1 MLDIHLFTYSKS
13 FCPPN
18 WTTFAIVV
26 FNSHAYNPVSSQSSQ
41 VNSQL
46 SQVSSQLS
54 QFRVEMQEFVLVSAK
69 PSREIQEHSQLRR
82 GYQALEGLCQNIEES
97 SGTQEALR
105 GVLGDFRT
113 TDHNISGMKGPTP
126 TAGASEHSELPPAV
140 LPSNYPFN
148 SLSRG
153 SEIRMRTLKTT
164 GPGCPKSCRCVCH
177 KSKRFTSPQFTRRWT
192 GIATITY
199 SGISRFS
206 ESCSLNNC
214 KRRLTT
220 SVMVHYTLPT
230 WIASAMI
237 TLWLNHAPLGG
248 PELLLR
254 TSRLVFTSAYYFAE
268 HGMLEEL
275 RYMFVHGTASALDI
289 SPATDQS
296 ALMVGNTGFLTR
308 LLAD

>member
-1 MLDIHLFTYSKS
+1 
-13 FCPPN
+13 
-18 WTTFAIVV
+18 
-26 FNSHAYNPVSSQSSQ
+26 
-41 VNSQL
+41 
-46 SQVSSQLS
+46 
-54 QFRVEMQEFVLVSAK
+54 
-69 PSREIQEHSQLRR
+69 
-82 GYQALEGLCQNIEES
+82 
-97 SGTQEALR
+97 
-105 GVLGDFRT
+105 
-113 TDHNISGMKGPTP
+113 
-126 TAGASEHSELPPAV
+126 
-140 LPSNYPFN
+140 
-148 SLSRG
+148 
-153 SEIRMRTLKTT
+153 MRTLKTT

>member
-1 MLDIHLFTYSKS
+1 
-13 FCPPN
+13 
-18 WTTFAIVV
+18 
-26 FNSHAYNPVSSQSSQ
+26 
-41 VNSQL
+41 
-46 SQVSSQLS
+46 
-54 QFRVEMQEFVLVSAK
+54 MQEFVLVSAK
-69 PSREIQEHSQLRR
+69 QSREIQEHSQLRR

-97 SGTQEALR
+97 PGTQEALR

-126 TAGASEHSELPPAV
+126 TASASEHSELPPAV

-177 KSKRFTSPQFTRRWT
+177 KSKRFTSPELTRRWT

-220 SVMVHYTLPT
+220 SVMANFTLPT
-230 WIASAMI
+230 WIANAMI
-237 TLWLNHAPLGG
+237 TLWLNKAPLGG

-254 TSRLVFTSAYYFAE
+254 TSRLVFTSAYYLAE
-268 HGMLEEL
+268 QGMLEEL
-275 RYMFVHGTASALDI
+275 RYMFVHGEASVLDI
-289 SPATDQS
+289 SPNTDQS